1 MKIFKIYIYIY
12 MKKTKTNKKEATSL
26 FINKKKNERHYLF
39 PTCDEIIETKIKNS
53 NIVSY

>member
-1 MKIFKIYIYIY
+1 MKIFKIYIYILKYIYIY

-39 PTCDEIIETKIKNS
+39 PTCDEIIETKIKN
-53 NIVSY
+53 